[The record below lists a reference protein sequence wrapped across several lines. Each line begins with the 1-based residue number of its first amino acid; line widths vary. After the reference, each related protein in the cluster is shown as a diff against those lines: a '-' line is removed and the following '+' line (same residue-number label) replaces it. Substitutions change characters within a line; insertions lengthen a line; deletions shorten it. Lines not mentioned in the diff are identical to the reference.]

1 MLKERIGKALKPYKY
16 CRVYFFA

>member
-16 CRVYFFA
+16 CRVYFLA